1 MCREQEDAI
10 HYHVNTFRCVTVTV
24 MQNVQELTVTISSKV
39 FQKISQNM
47 DDEPASAEKTLRRK
61 KRIFGCEGNGSVVT
75 NAE

>member
-1 MCREQEDAI
+1 
-10 HYHVNTFRCVTVTV
+10 